1 MVVRVSKVVKF
12 RIWHLGV
19 MWDVKEIDYD
29 IEVYMLRKVTDK
41 GTKKGDVV
49 ALSFKELEETPES
62 RLLRSLNM
70 YDRYGTEIYEYD
82 ILTDEGDDGDDFW
95 NYGVVELD
103 RDEYSYCIDWYTS
116 EVCTGVGEIRFYS
129 VAGNYFENKD
139 LLG

>member
-1 MVVRVSKVVKF
+1 MAVKVSKVVKF

-29 IEVYMLRKVTDK
+29 IEVYILRKVADK

-62 RLLRSLNM
+62 RLLRSLNL

-82 ILTDEGDDGDDFW
+82 IMTDEGDDGDDFW

-103 RDEYSYCIDWYTS
+103 RDEYSY
-116 EVCTGVGEIRFYS
+116 
-129 VAGNYFENKD
+129 
-139 LLG
+139 

>member
-1 MVVRVSKVVKF
+1 
-12 RIWHLGV
+12 
-19 MWDVKEIDYD
+19 
-29 IEVYMLRKVTDK
+29 MLRKVADK
-41 GTKKGDVV
+41 GTKKGDIV

-62 RLLRSLNM
+62 RLLRSLNL

-103 RDEYSYCIDWYTS
+103 RDEYSYCIDWSTS
-116 EVCTGVGEIRFYS
+116 AVCTGVGEIRYYS

>member
-1 MVVRVSKVVKF
+1 MAVKVSKVVKF
-12 RIWHLGV
+12 RIWHLGE

-29 IEVYMLRKVTDK
+29 IEVYMLRKVVDK
-41 GTKKGDVV
+41 GTKKGDIV

-62 RLLRSLNM
+62 RLLRSLNL

-95 NYGVVELD
+95 NYGVVVLD

-116 EVCTGVGEIRFYS
+116 EVCTGVGEIRDYAI
-129 VAGNYFENKD
+129 AGNYFENKD

>member
-1 MVVRVSKVVKF
+1 MVVKVSKVVKF

-29 IEVYMLRKVTDK
+29 IEVYMLRKVVDK
-41 GTKKGDVV
+41 GTKKGDIA

-62 RLLRSLNM
+62 RLLRSLNL

-103 RDEYSYCIDWYTS
+103 RDEYSYCIDWATS
-116 EVCTGVGEIRFYS
+116 AVCTGVGEIRYYA